1 MGIIKEKVGKW
12 AEVLRKRRNMNSTM
26 QELHKLTDAE
36 LRDIGIKRGD
46 IDTIAR
52 GVIDFHREVRDS
64 QGTETLNTFYRKE

>member
-1 MGIIKEKVGKW
+1 MGMIKNKVGRW
-12 AEVLRKRRNMNSTM
+12 AEVLRKRKNMNATM

-36 LRDIGIKRGD
+36 LRDIGISRGD

-64 QGTETLNTFYRKE
+64 QGSDNLNTFYRKE

>member
-1 MGIIKEKVGKW
+1 MGILGNKISRW
-12 AEVLRKRRNMNSTM
+12 TEVLRKRRNMNSTM
-26 QELHKLTDAE
+26 HELHKLTDAE

-64 QGTETLNTFYRKE
+64 QGIETLNTFYRKE

>member
-1 MGIIKEKVGKW
+1 MGMIKDKVGRW
-12 AEVLRKRRNMNSTM
+12 TEVLRKRKNMNATM
-26 QELHKLTDAE
+26 HELHKLTDAE

-64 QGTETLNTFYRKE
+64 QGSDNLNTFYRKE

>member
-1 MGIIKEKVGKW
+1 MGMIKNKVGRW

-36 LRDIGIKRGD
+36 LRDIGISRGD

-64 QGTETLNTFYRKE
+64 QGSDNLNTFYRKE